1 LRDSIVLNKNIFIL
15 EIEELIHLFESL
27 SFRISAFKEEEIK
40 VSDIEDALYLLLADE
55 KGFKWRGSLWDIEIS
70 EEEAFNLLAD
80 FDFRTLNTFIETEIE
95 LLPERL
101 RIQRKVRI
109 KSGGLNWIIHLYDKD
124 PFPSNPHAHL
134 LDSNI
139 KLDLSNG
146 NCYCRR
152 KLEYKI
158 SHKSLIEIR
167 EKAAKVFK
175 GVLPELTV

>member
-1 LRDSIVLNKNIFIL
+1 M
-15 EIEELIHLFESL
+15 EIEELIQLFESL
-27 SFRISAFKEEEIK
+27 SFRISALKGKEIK
-40 VSDIEDALYLLLADE
+40 VSDIEDALFILLSDE
-55 KGFKWRGSLWDIEIS
+55 KDFKWRGSLWDIEIS
-70 EEEAFNLLAD
+70 EEQAFNLLSD
-80 FDFRTLNTFIETEIE
+80 FDFLTLNRFIETDIDVI
-95 LLPERL
+95 PDHL
-101 RIQRKVRI
+101 RIQRKARI

-152 KLEYKI
+152 KFEYKI

-175 GVLPELTV
+175 GGLPELTV

>member
-1 LRDSIVLNKNIFIL
+1 M

-27 SFRISAFKEEEIK
+27 SFRISAFKEDEIK
-40 VSDIEDALYLLLADE
+40 VSDIEDALFILLSDE
-55 KGFKWRGSLWDIEIS
+55 MGFKWRGSLWDIEIS
-70 EEEAFNLLAD
+70 EEQAFNLLSE
-80 FDFRTLNTFIETEIE
+80 FDFLTLNRLIETDIDVI
-95 LLPERL
+95 PEHL
-101 RIQRKVRI
+101 RIQRKARI

-152 KLEYKI
+152 KFEYKI

-175 GVLPELTV
+175 GGLPELTV